1 MECDIF
7 NKAGIDEYKNTF
19 YAKYINMNVEKQRY
33 IFHFGPS
40 VFLES
45 ATLALLLRS
54 QLISR
59 PDQTQ
64 KLLQKTSSKQHGL
77 VVTGD
82 LNSYVS
88 DMDIKSFLVLIVN
101 LSMTLSEAEMI
112 KTRPNIILI
121 VVDDLGIGDLG
132 CFGNTTID
140 TPNIDSLCEV
150 T

>member
-1 MECDIF
+1 
-7 NKAGIDEYKNTF
+7 
-19 YAKYINMNVEKQRY
+19 MNVEKQRY

-40 VFLES
+40 VFLQS
-45 ATLALLLRS
+45 AKLALLLLS

-77 VVTGD
+77 VVTLI
-82 LNSYVS
+82 LNVS

-112 KTRPNIILI
+112 KNRPNIILI

>member
-1 MECDIF
+1 M
-7 NKAGIDEYKNTF
+7 
-19 YAKYINMNVEKQRY
+19 
-33 IFHFGPS
+33 
-40 VFLES
+40 
-45 ATLALLLRS
+45 
-54 QLISR
+54 
-59 PDQTQ
+59 
-64 KLLQKTSSKQHGL
+64 LQKTSSKQHGL

>member
-1 MECDIF
+1 MKSSAISF
-7 NKAGIDEYKNTF
+7 W
-19 YAKYINMNVEKQRY
+19 
-33 IFHFGPS
+33 S
-40 VFLES
+40 VCVFIES
-45 ATLALLLRS
+45 ATLGLLGLLGGLN

-59 PDQTQ
+59 QVRHREVTAENKFQT
-64 KLLQKTSSKQHGL
+64 TWIGG
-77 VVTGD
+77 VVTLI
-82 LNSYVS
+82 LNVS

-101 LSMTLSEAEMI
+101 LNMTLSEAEMI
-112 KTRPNIILI
+112 KNRPNIILI

>member
-1 MECDIF
+1 MLKSSAISF
-7 NKAGIDEYKNTF
+7 W
-19 YAKYINMNVEKQRY
+19 
-33 IFHFGPS
+33 S
-40 VFLES
+40 VCLSPVGDTGVVVTES
-45 ATLALLLRS
+45 ADQQT
-54 QLISR
+54 R
-59 PDQTQ
+59 PDTEVAAE
-64 KLLQKTSSKQHGL
+64 TSSKQHGL

-88 DMDIKSFLVLIVN
+88 DMDIKSFLLLIVN

-112 KTRPNIILI
+112 KNRPNIILI